1 MSLIRQQLEQNI
13 ENLYRLAEHLKR
25 SILFYES
32 HQIREYHMHPAWV
45 DPNSEYEDVETS
57 VVEVHRLNRLN
68 LHIFLPEDLLHVW
81 NDEQSNDLILEFFT
95 EIGIISQKVH
105 IEYHFLGERVAYQEF
120 IHLLKRI
127 QKKEHEVFLMLAVD
141 SEIDQDQKKKDRKS

>member
-1 MSLIRQQLEQNI
+1 
-13 ENLYRLAEHLKR
+13 
-25 SILFYES
+25 
-32 HQIREYHMHPAWV
+32 
-45 DPNSEYEDVETS
+45 
-57 VVEVHRLNRLN
+57 RLNRLN

-141 SEIDQDQKKKDRKS
+141 SEID